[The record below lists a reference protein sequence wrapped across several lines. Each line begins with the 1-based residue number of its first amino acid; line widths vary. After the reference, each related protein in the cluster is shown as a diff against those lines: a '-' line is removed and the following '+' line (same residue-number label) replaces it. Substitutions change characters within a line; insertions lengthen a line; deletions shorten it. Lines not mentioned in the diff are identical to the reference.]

1 MYNLAVILLCVILCS
16 PCLIFLIV
24 WLCKRCNR
32 NSVRRKVD
40 IDAGLEKD
48 KREER
53 EEKHDVLLTKKTL
66 KNMLEGKPHVFED
79 EEQDILGNN
88 TTYFEH
94 SSKFI
99 SAEQTTDN
107 IELVEKLGHSSTTRN
122 QKKLLIES
130 EEMSKSIDSYIN
142 SPSAAAAVDAVKESF
157 SSPARPKKSKL

>member
-1 MYNLAVILLCVILCS
+1 MCS
-16 PCLIFLIV
+16 PCLICLAV
-24 WLCKRCNR
+24 WLCKRCNWKSDR
-32 NSVRRKVD
+32 KSKVD
-40 IDAGLEKD
+40 IDAGPEQEK
-48 KREER
+48 KEER

-107 IELVEKLGHSSTTRN
+107 IELVEKLGHS
-122 QKKLLIES
+122 
-130 EEMSKSIDSYIN
+130 
-142 SPSAAAAVDAVKESF
+142 
-157 SSPARPKKSKL
+157 